1 MLIIPAIDI
10 KAGRCVRLFQGEMDK
25 ETIYFDRPI
34 DAARHSEKDGAKF
47 IHVVDLNGEGEG
59 RPVHTREV
67 EAICKETGLSVE
79 LGGGL
84 RSLNSVEAALAVGV
98 SRVVV
103 GTAAYDNQEFLR
115 TLCKQFPEK
124 IVVGIDAR
132 DGRVAVKGWKET
144 TSMDA
149 VELAKR
155 CEADGASRIIYTD
168 ISRDGTREGVN
179 VQETLKLARS
189 ISIPVIASGGVAG
202 LEDIRRLLPLEAD
215 GVEGVIIGRAL
226 YNGSFSFKEATS
238 FSLDHH

>member
-1 MLIIPAIDI
+1 MQIIPAIDI
-10 KAGRCVRLFQGEMDK
+10 KDGRCVRLFQGEMDK

-34 DAARHSEKDGAKF
+34 DAARYWAEEGATF
-47 IHVVDLNGEGEG
+47 VHVVDLNGAVEG

-84 RSLNSVEAALAVGV
+84 RSVEAVEAALNLGV
-98 SRVVV
+98 ARVVI
-103 GTAAYDNQEFLR
+103 GTAAYDDQLFLR
-115 TLCKQFPEK
+115 ALCAERPGK

-132 DGRVAVKGWKET
+132 HGKVAVKGWKET

-155 CEADGASRIIYTD
+155 CAADGASRIIYTD

-179 VQETLKLARS
+179 AQETQKLARS
-189 ISIPVIASGGVAG
+189 VDIPVIASGGVAT

-215 GVEGVIIGRAL
+215 GVEGVIIGQAL
-226 YNGSFSFKEATS
+226 YSGSLSFKEATRLS
-238 FSLDHH
+238 G

>member
-10 KAGRCVRLFQGEMDK
+10 KDGRCVRLFQGEMDK

-34 DAARHSEKDGAKF
+34 DAARHWVKDGATF
-47 IHVVDLNGEGEG
+47 IHVVDLNGAVEG

-67 EAICKETGLSVE
+67 EAICKETGLLVE

-84 RSLNSVEAALAVGV
+84 RSAASVEAVLALGV

-103 GTAAYDNQEFLR
+103 GTAAYEHQAFLR
-115 TLCKQFPEK
+115 ALCKQFPEK

-132 DGRVAVKGWKET
+132 AGKVAVKGWKET

-149 VELAKR
+149 VDLAKR
-155 CEADGASRIIYTD
+155 GAAAGASRIIYTD

-179 VQETLKLARS
+179 VEETLRLARS
-189 ISIPVIASGGVAG
+189 VSVPVIASGGVAT
-202 LEDIRRLLPLEAD
+202 LEDIRRLLPLEAE

-226 YNGSFSFKEATS
+226 YSGAFTLRDARSVTS
-238 FSLDHH
+238 